1 MQASH
6 SRPIHAGASAGIRRR
21 ALLVSSSALIGFISG
36 CASGYLWLI
45 SPNARHYPGPV
56 FGVALALIVLLT
68 QAGVKRLWSVV
79 VFASSV
85 LAFYLAVAIMM
96 ETGLPQWLDRGATLT
111 VGVLPIAFAVMPMT
125 PNSFRWKAI
134 TNFILV
140 SIVGGI
146 ALKILSG
153 FRVAEPTSFG
163 GWEFGSSWIVF
174 ECLRFAAW
182 QTPVAMFVGFCLSSS
197 SRPTENGE

>member
-1 MQASH
+1 MF
-6 SRPIHAGASAGIRRR
+6 GI
-21 ALLVSSSALIGFISG
+21 
-36 CASGYLWLI
+36 
-45 SPNARHYPGPV
+45 
-56 FGVALALIVLLT
+56 ALALIVLLT
-68 QAGVKRLWSVV
+68 QTGVKRLWSVV
-79 VFASSV
+79 VFAASV

-96 ETGLPQWLDRGATLT
+96 ETGLPQALDRIATLT

-134 TNFILV
+134 PIFIFV

-153 FRVAEPTSFG
+153 YRTPEPTSFG
-163 GWEFGSSWIVF
+163 GWEFGSSWTVF

-182 QTPVAMFVGFCLSSS
+182 QTPVAMLTGWCLAKSPRLSDD
-197 SRPTENGE
+197 GG